1 MAAALPIEP
10 RCWRNWSS
18 APHPDTRALM
28 NPSAPESR
36 SLLRRLWREHIS
48 QHWALL
54 LLVLALTIA
63 MAGLQALYPAVISQ
77 ALNLFERRDPRILYQ
92 VPVLVLV
99 VTLLKSIAQYF
110 QAITMQQ
117 TVLLAI
123 RGLQGRM
130 FAHLMRADL
139 ARVEREAPAS
149 LAARFTTDATMI
161 REALVRAVNSLGDAL
176 KVIGLVGWMIYTDW
190 VLCLIAA
197 CLFPIAAIPIQR
209 IGRRIR
215 RASGGMQ
222 ERMGETA
229 TLLTES
235 FSQAR
240 TVRAYGLEDAE
251 TRRANAAFERMYRA
265 MMAIIRSRSRIDP
278 LLETIGGAALGAVL
292 GFAGWRAAHGSGTL
306 GDFVGFVTA
315 LGLTSQPLRALGNL
329 NSAVQE
335 GLAGLTRVFAIID
348 EPAVITNAAGAV
360 ALPQGHGRLV
370 FDHVGF
376 AYPDG
381 RAGLRGLSFTAEPG
395 LTVALVGPSGA
406 GKSTALSLI
415 PRLHDATSG
424 IITLDGA
431 DIRDVTMQ
439 SLRAAIAYVGQD
451 TLLFDDTIAANIRM
465 GRPDATDAEVE
476 AAAAAAAAADFI
488 AAMPQGYQ
496 TIVGTNGGRLSG
508 GQRQR
513 VSLARALLR
522 NPRILLLDE
531 ATSALDTESE
541 ALVQHALAKL
551 RQGRTTIIVAHRL
564 STVRDADLVVALA
577 DGVAV
582 EQGTHAE
589 LLRHD
594 GLYARLVR
602 TQEFAA

>member
-1 MAAALPIEP
+1 MKVP
-10 RCWRNWSS
+10 SS
-18 APHPDTRALM
+18 PG
-28 NPSAPESR
+28 R
-36 SLLRRLWREHIS
+36 SLLRRLWREHIVR
-48 QHWALL
+48 HIGLL
-54 LLVLALTIA
+54 LSVLALTVL
-63 MAGLQALYPAVISQ
+63 MACLQALYPAVVQ
-77 ALNLFERRDPRILYQ
+77 KALDLFERRDPRILYQ
-92 VPVLVLV
+92 VPILVMV
-99 VTLLKSIAQYF
+99 VTALKSVAQYF
-110 QAITMQQ
+110 QSIMMQK

-123 RGLQGRM
+123 RGLQERM
-130 FAHLMRADL
+130 FAHLMLADL
-139 ARVEREAPAS
+139 SRVEREAPAS

-161 REALVRAVNSLGDAL
+161 REALIRAVNSLGDGL
-176 KVIGLVGWMIYTDW
+176 KVIGLVGWMLYTDW
-190 VLCLIAA
+190 VLCAIAA

-240 TVRAYGLEDAE
+240 TVRAYGLEAAE
-251 TRRANAAFERMYRA
+251 SARADAAFMRMYRA
-265 MMAIIRSRSRIDP
+265 LTAIIRSRSRIDP
-278 LLETIGGAALGAVL
+278 LLEMIGGGAFGAVL
-292 GFAGWRAAHGSGTL
+292 GFAGWRAAHGTGTI
-306 GDFVGFVTA
+306 GDFVGFVAA

-348 EPAVITNAAGAV
+348 EPAAITNAADAV
-360 ALPQGHGRLV
+360 ALPEGEGRLV
-370 FDHVGF
+370 FSDVGF

-381 RAGLRGLSFTAEPG
+381 RAGLRELAFVAEPG

-415 PRLHDATSG
+415 PRLHDAASG
-424 IITLDGA
+424 VITLDGA
-431 DIRDVTMQ
+431 DIRTVTLE
-439 SLRAAIAYVGQD
+439 SLRGAIAYVGQD
-451 TLLFDDTIAANIRM
+451 TLLFDDTVAANIRM
-465 GRPDATDAEVE
+465 GRPSASDAEVAE
-476 AAAAAAAAADFI
+476 AAEAAAAADFI
-488 AAMPQGYQ
+488 EKLPQGYE
-496 TIVGTNGGRLSG
+496 TPVGPNGGRLSG

-531 ATSALDTESE
+531 ATSALDAESE
-541 ALVQHALAKL
+541 QLVQHALARL

-564 STVRDADLVVALA
+564 STVRDADLVVVMA
-577 DGVAV
+577 DGRAV
-582 EQGTHAE
+582 EQGTHAG
-589 LLRHD
+589 LLLQD

-602 TQEFAA
+602 TQEFAH

>member
-1 MAAALPIEP
+1 MK
-10 RCWRNWSS
+10 
-18 APHPDTRALM
+18 
-28 NPSAPESR
+28 PSAPESR

-48 QHWALL
+48 QHWGLL
-54 LLVLALTIA
+54 LLVLVLTIA

-99 VTLLKSIAQYF
+99 VTVLKSIAQYF
-110 QAITMQQ
+110 QAITMQK
-117 TVLLAI
+117 TVLLAV

-130 FAHLMRADL
+130 FAHLMQADL
-139 ARVEREAPAS
+139 ARVEREAPAT
-149 LAARFTTDATMI
+149 LAARFTTDAAVV
-161 REALVRAVNSLGDAL
+161 REALVRWYTGEGEDSEVL
-176 KVIGLVGWMIYTDW
+176 GLVGWMIYTDW

-197 CLFPIAAIPIQR
+197 GLFPIAAIPIQR

-240 TVRAYGLEDAE
+240 TVRAYGLEAVE
-251 TRRANAAFERMYRA
+251 TRRAEAAFERMYRA
-265 MMAIIRSRSRIDP
+265 VMAIIRSRSRIDP

-335 GLAGLTRVFAIID
+335 GLAGLTRVFDIID
-348 EPAVITNAAGAV
+348 EPAAITSAADAV
-360 ALPQGHGRLV
+360 ALPQGQGRLV
-370 FDHVGF
+370 FDRVGF
-376 AYPDG
+376 AYADG

-415 PRLHDATSG
+415 PRLHDATNGS
-424 IITLDGA
+424 ITLDGA
-431 DIRDVTMQ
+431 DIRDVTLQ

-488 AAMPQGYQ
+488 AAMPEGYQ
-496 TIVGTNGGRLSG
+496 TVVGTNGGRLSG

-531 ATSALDTESE
+531 ATSALDAESE
-541 ALVQHALAKL
+541 SLVQHALATL

-589 LLRHD
+589 LLHHD

>member
-1 MAAALPIEP
+1 
-10 RCWRNWSS
+10 
-18 APHPDTRALM
+18 M

-48 QHWALL
+48 QHWGLL
-54 LLVLALTIA
+54 LLVLVLTIA

-99 VTLLKSIAQYF
+99 VTVLKSIAQYF
-110 QAITMQQ
+110 QAITMQK

-235 FSQAR
+235 FSQGR

-265 MMAIIRSRSRIDP
+265 VMAIIRSRSRIDP

-292 GFAGWRAAHGSGTL
+292 GFAGWRAAHGTGTL

-348 EPAVITNAAGAV
+348 EPATITNAADAV

-431 DIRDVTMQ
+431 DIRDVTLQ

-465 GRPDATDAEVE
+465 GRPDATDSEVE
-476 AAAAAAAAADFI
+476 AAASAAAAADFI

>member
-1 MAAALPIEP
+1 MKASL
-10 RCWRNWSS
+10 
-18 APHPDTRALM
+18 
-28 NPSAPESR
+28 PESR
-36 SLLRRLWREHIS
+36 PLLRRLWREHVS
-48 QHWALL
+48 QHWGLL
-54 LLVLALTIA
+54 LLVLLLTIA
-63 MAGLQALYPAVISQ
+63 MAGLQALYPAVVSQ

-92 VPVLVLV
+92 VPILVLV
-99 VTLLKSIAQYF
+99 VTVLKSVAQYF
-110 QAITMQQ
+110 QAITMQK
-117 TVLLAI
+117 TVLMAV

-139 ARVEREAPAS
+139 SRVEREAPAA

-161 REALVRAVNSLGDAL
+161 REALVRAVNSLGDGL

-209 IGRRIR
+209 IGQRIR

-229 TLLTES
+229 AMLTES

-240 TVRAYGLEDAE
+240 TVRAYGLEATE
-251 TRRANAAFERMYRA
+251 TVRANMAFERMYRA
-265 MMAIIRSRSRIDP
+265 VMSIIRSRSRIDP
-278 LLETIGGAALGAVL
+278 LLEMIGGAAFGAVL
-292 GFAGWRAAHGSGTL
+292 GFAGWRAAHGNGTL

-335 GLAGLTRVFAIID
+335 GLAGLTRVFSIID
-348 EPAVITNAAGAV
+348 EPAGITNALDAQP
-360 ALPQGHGRLV
+360 LPEGEGRLV
-370 FDHVGF
+370 FEDVGF
-376 AYPDG
+376 DYPDG
-381 RAGLRGLSFTAEPG
+381 RAGLRGLDFVAEPG

-415 PRLHDATSG
+415 PRLHDATTG
-424 IITLDGA
+424 HITLDGA
-431 DIRDVTMQ
+431 DIRDVTLE
-439 SLRAAIAYVGQD
+439 SLRGAIAYVGQD

-465 GRPDATDAEVE
+465 GRPDASDTEVE
-476 AAAAAAAAADFI
+476 AAARAAAAADFI
-488 AAMPQGYQ
+488 QALPQGYQ
-496 TIVGTNGGRLSG
+496 TEVGTNGGRLSG

-531 ATSALDTESE
+531 ATSALDAES
-541 ALVQHALAKL
+541 ASLVQHALARL

-564 STVRDADLVVALA
+564 STVRDADLVVVLA
-577 DGVAV
+577 DGRAV
-582 EQGTHAE
+582 EQGTHAG
-589 LLRHD
+589 LLQHD

-602 TQEFAA
+602 TQEFAH

>member
-1 MAAALPIEP
+1 MK
-10 RCWRNWSS
+10 
-18 APHPDTRALM
+18 
-28 NPSAPESR
+28 PSAPEGR

-48 QHWALL
+48 QHWGLL

-77 ALNLFERRDPRILYQ
+77 ALNLFDPRILYQ

-99 VTLLKSIAQYF
+99 VTVLKSIAQYF

-240 TVRAYGLEDAE
+240 TVRAYGLEAAE
-251 TRRANAAFERMYRA
+251 TQRANAAFERMFRA
-265 MMAIIRSRSRIDP
+265 VMAIIRSRSRIDP

-292 GFAGWRAAHGSGTL
+292 GFAGWRAAHGTGTL

-335 GLAGLTRVFAIID
+335 GLAGLTRVFDIID
-348 EPAVITNAAGAV
+348 EPAAITDAVDAV

-415 PRLHDATSG
+415 PRLHDAMSG
-424 IITLDGA
+424 VITLDGA
-431 DIRDVTMQ
+431 DIRAVTMQ

-465 GRPDATDAEVE
+465 GRPEATDAEVE

-488 AAMPQGYQ
+488 AAMPEGYQ
-496 TIVGTNGGRLSG
+496 TVVGTNGGRLSG

-531 ATSALDTESE
+531 ATSALDAESE
-541 ALVQHALAKL
+541 ALVQHALATL

-564 STVRDADLVVALA
+564 STVRDADLVVAMA

-589 LLRHD
+589 LLHHD

>member
-1 MAAALPIEP
+1 MKASL
-10 RCWRNWSS
+10 
-18 APHPDTRALM
+18 
-28 NPSAPESR
+28 PESR
-36 SLLRRLWREHIS
+36 PLLRRLWREHVS
-48 QHWALL
+48 QHWGLL
-54 LLVLALTIA
+54 LLVLLLTIA
-63 MAGLQALYPAVISQ
+63 MAGLQALYPAVVSQ

-92 VPVLVLV
+92 VPILVLV
-99 VTLLKSIAQYF
+99 VTVLKSVAQYF
-110 QAITMQQ
+110 QAITMQK
-117 TVLLAI
+117 TVLMAV

-139 ARVEREAPAS
+139 SRVEREAPAA

-161 REALVRAVNSLGDAL
+161 REALVRAVNSLGDGL

-209 IGRRIR
+209 IGQRIR

-229 TLLTES
+229 AMLTES

-240 TVRAYGLEDAE
+240 TVRAYGLEATE
-251 TRRANAAFERMYRA
+251 TVRANMAFERMYRA
-265 MMAIIRSRSRIDP
+265 VMSIIRSRSRIDP
-278 LLETIGGAALGAVL
+278 LLEMIGGAAFGAVL
-292 GFAGWRAAHGSGTL
+292 GFAGWRAAHGNGTL

-335 GLAGLTRVFAIID
+335 GLAGLTRVFSIID
-348 EPAVITNAAGAV
+348 EPAGITNALDAQP
-360 ALPQGHGRLV
+360 LPEGEGRLV
-370 FDHVGF
+370 FEDVGF
-376 AYPDG
+376 DYPDG
-381 RAGLRGLSFTAEPG
+381 RAGLRGLDFVAEPG

-415 PRLHDATSG
+415 PRLHDATTG
-424 IITLDGA
+424 HITLDGA
-431 DIRDVTMQ
+431 DIRDVTLE
-439 SLRAAIAYVGQD
+439 SLRGAIAYVGQD

-465 GRPDATDAEVE
+465 GRPDASDTEVE
-476 AAAAAAAAADFI
+476 AAARAAAAADFI
-488 AAMPQGYQ
+488 QALPQGYQ
-496 TIVGTNGGRLSG
+496 TEVGTNGGRLSG

-531 ATSALDTESE
+531 ATSALDAESE
-541 ALVQHALAKL
+541 SLVQHALARL

-564 STVRDADLVVALA
+564 STVRDADLVVVLA
-577 DGVAV
+577 DGRAV
-582 EQGTHAE
+582 EQGTHAG
-589 LLRHD
+589 LLQHD

-602 TQEFAA
+602 TQEFAH

>member
-1 MAAALPIEP
+1 
-10 RCWRNWSS
+10 
-18 APHPDTRALM
+18 M

-48 QHWALL
+48 QHWGLL
-54 LLVLALTIA
+54 LLVLVLTIA

-99 VTLLKSIAQYF
+99 VTVLKSIAQYF

>member
-1 MAAALPIEP
+1 
-10 RCWRNWSS
+10 
-18 APHPDTRALM
+18 M
-28 NPSAPESR
+28 NPSIPENR
-36 SLLRRLWREHIS
+36 HLLRRLWREHIV
-48 QHWALL
+48 QHWGLL
-54 LLVLALTIA
+54 TLVLVLTIV
-63 MAGLQALYPAVISQ
+63 MAALQALYPAVVRQ
-77 ALNLFERRDPRILYQ
+77 ALDLFERRDRRILYQ
-92 VPVLVLV
+92 VPILVIV
-99 VTLLKSIAQYF
+99 VTAAKAVTQYF
-110 QAITMQQ
+110 QAITMQK

-130 FAHLMRADL
+130 FAHLMNADL
-139 ARVEREAPAS
+139 ARVEREAPAA

-176 KVIGLVGWMIYTDW
+176 KVIGLVGWMIYTDP

-222 ERMGETA
+222 ERVGETA

-240 TVRAYGLEDAE
+240 TVRAYGLEAAE
-251 TRRANAAFERMYRA
+251 TARAEAAFTRMYRA
-265 MMAIIRSRSRIDP
+265 MMTIIRSRSRIDP
-278 LLETIGGAALGAVL
+278 LLEMIAGGAFGAVL
-292 GFAGWRAAHGSGTL
+292 GFAGWRASQGTGTL

-335 GLAGLTRVFAIID
+335 GLAGLSRVFTVID
-348 EPAVITNAAGAV
+348 EPAGITSSAGATP
-360 ALPQGHGRLV
+360 LPQGDGRLV
-370 FDHVGF
+370 FDTVGF

-381 RAGLRGLSFTAEPG
+381 RAGLSGLSFIAEPG

-415 PRLHDATSG
+415 PRLHDAASG
-424 IITLDGA
+424 RITLDGT
-431 DIRDVTMQ
+431 DIRRVTLQ
-439 SLRAAIAYVGQD
+439 SLRHSIAYVGQD
-451 TLLFDDTIAANIRM
+451 TLLFDDSVAANIRM
-465 GRPDATDAEVE
+465 GKPDATDAEVAE
-476 AAAAAAAAADFI
+476 AASAAAAAEFI
-488 AAMPQGYQ
+488 EALPLGYA
-496 TIVGTNGGRLSG
+496 TPVGTNGGRLSG

-513 VSLARALLR
+513 ISLARALLR

-531 ATSALDTESE
+531 ATSALDAESE
-541 ALVQHALAKL
+541 ALVQHALTRL

-564 STVRDADLVVALA
+564 STVRDADLVVVMA
-577 DGVAV
+577 DGRAV
-582 EQGTHAE
+582 EQGTHSG
-589 LLRHD
+589 LLNQN

-602 TQEFAA
+602 TQELAH